1 MLKTSTLSKR
11 RQKYDAISNL
21 CEDVSELRERISRLE
36 QSLFRGLWLLLANL
50 LGVVFSLIQQGLLFN
65 H

>member
-1 MLKTSTLSKR
+1 MNGTTIPKR
-11 RQKYDAISNL
+11 RSSYDAIHSL
-21 CEDVSELRERISRLE
+21 CEDVRELRERISRLE

-50 LGVVFSLIQQGLLFN
+50 LGVVFSLIQQGIFLN